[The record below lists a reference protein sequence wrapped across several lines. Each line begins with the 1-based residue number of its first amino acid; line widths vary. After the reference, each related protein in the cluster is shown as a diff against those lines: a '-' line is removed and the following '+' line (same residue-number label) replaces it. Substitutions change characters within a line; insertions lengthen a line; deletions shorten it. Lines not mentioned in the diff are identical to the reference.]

1 MSGPTLAFVDPETLT
16 WADGPVLVV
25 AVCVWWY
32 WAAVVALSWLR
43 RLWTGQRGALRPRA
57 ASDRW
62 LMRFWILVIIAWNA
76 LPAMALHK
84 GEPPFGPFAEA
95 LESPLV
101 YLRWAAAAGAVGCV
115 VVTVRC
121 WVEMGR
127 DWSVAIV
134 EDGEGQGL
142 VTTGL
147 FRWVRHPIYALSV
160 LMVVLTAVACM
171 SWPMALAALA
181 HVTMMNLKARREE
194 QALIGVFG
202 DAYRDYMKTTGRFVP
217 RLSS

>member
-1 MSGPTLAFVDPETLT
+1 MLAFVDPETLT

-43 RLWTGQRGALRPRA
+43 RVWTGQRGALRPRA
-57 ASDRW
+57 MSDRW
-62 LMRFWILVIIAWNA
+62 LMRFWILVIVAWNV

-84 GEPPFGPFAEA
+84 GAPPWGPFAAA
-95 LESPLV
+95 LASPLV
-101 YLRWAAAAGAVGCV
+101 YVRWIAAAGAVGCV

-121 WVEMGR
+121 WVEMGK

-134 EDGEGQGL
+134 EEGEGQGL

-147 FRWVRHPIYALSV
+147 FRLVRHPIYALSV
-160 LMVVLTAVACM
+160 LMVVLTAVAVM
-171 SWPMALAALA
+171 SWPMALAAIA

-202 DAYRDYMKTTGRFVP
+202 DAYRDYMKNTGRFVP
-217 RLSS
+217 RLNRVTSV